1 MADQA
6 ISVSAKVVVFRKP
19 VRTVGVVFN
28 IDLTSLVDGLEGIRD
43 DVDLWDHLKVKIVF
57 FDRSG
62 RVGKI
67 LLPFLVSV
75 LDINANWVWVLE
87 VIESL

>member
-43 DVDLWDHLKVKIVF
+43 DVDL
-57 FDRSG
+57 
-62 RVGKI
+62 
-67 LLPFLVSV
+67 
-75 LDINANWVWVLE
+75 
-87 VIESL
+87 